1 MKKTVLLI
9 LLMPA
14 TLVFA
19 GGQKEEWK
27 NVNGLENWHYDFDIS
42 QLKPDTYNLVLRA
55 KDGAGN
61 VSIAGP
67 INFKVDPQSDIPS
80 IRIGSPLP
88 GARSTGNINVV
99 GTAVDDDAID
109 FVEVQLGDDGEVLKA
124 NGQRYWS
131 YFFNLENLPDGVYKV
146 RARATDTNGKQSPWS
161 EVSFHLDQKKPV
173 ARVESHPIGALV
185 KGRFRIQGTILEP
198 NGIQRFLVSEGGQEN
213 YREVSFSKVNDQ
225 GVFRFDYEI
234 DTTKQQDGPNI
245 LWFRSVNPLGNVGN
259 DSFLYFVDNTPPTIE
274 FFEPKTEENL
284 PGFVSVIGAVND
296 QVGIQK
302 VSWEAEGNVRGE
314 LQLVPGNPFFHVP
327 LTYVNQNGRKRI
339 RFQIEDKIGNV
350 KSFEHFFTL
359 SLEAD
364 RPTLTASVIS
374 DPGYPIRIVG
384 FARDPDG
391 VAKIVYTVEGGPSGE
406 VESKGAFL
414 IELANLPPGKRK
426 ITLTAK
432 DAKGIDSTPV
442 RLDIETAPKPPVWDV
457 SSFAFTFGSGNTARN
472 EPYRPGM
479 FLPAEGQNAR
489 PPSFTGRILTDDAR
503 LGEVIYTVSGGRGGR
518 VSARKEGEAYRFEIP
533 LSDIVRPNTGNVN
546 LKGPLTINLSVRGSV
561 GSEVPYSIFIL
572 REDPSV
578 GEGTEPL
585 FSQGLGNNERMI
597 VTENHPFQIVV
608 PGEIA
613 SVSLQPATQVVTT
626 EVLPLGTV
634 TLVKVKTGT
643 TPGIARN
650 VRLVAN
656 TGANLG
662 TFTFV
667 TDLEGPAVTLKNPE
681 ISSWNA
687 NTLGLSLELADAG
700 GIQTLEYALNQE
712 DFKVVPGFNP
722 ANRLVNSQIP
732 LANIPDG
739 DLLLRIRATDSSG
752 NARLVYQPVFKSTA
766 GAQLTIL
773 APPQGVAVDG
783 KTLVVGRLQSQAP
796 ILKLEYSEDNRNWEP
811 MEFSAIFQRFIDFSK
826 NPMPDVY
833 RFRITTASGVTNVQE
848 VKFTVDR
855 QKDIPVVNMQI
866 PVEKEILRSD
876 FAISGLVIDDDG
888 VGAVYVRLNGQG
900 SFTKLEGG
908 NSFSLPISLNDIK
921 DTDHFVEVYAEDIN
935 GTKSEIIKRNFTVSR
950 SGPTSQLTAPDVRVT
965 QRGKVN
971 LQGKSEDPNGVE
983 SVFISID
990 NGNTFFKMKGQE
1002 TWSYDLDTSLIQ
1014 DGIYTLLIR
1023 AFDKTGASA
1032 DYNVLFSVDNTKP
1045 HVNLTSP
1052 VDGDQVIG
1060 KLVFEGR
1067 AEDNM
1072 ILRSL
1077 RYSIRPIGAVRP
1089 PLTGDFP
1096 LSGAGLT
1103 SRVDISGL
1111 QPGWYNMSLEA
1122 IDDAGNV
1129 TLVTRNVQVMEQ
1141 AVADKVEVSFPALGQ
1156 QISGPI
1162 AINGRVFARQI
1173 PEKAVV
1179 LINGRIISTIDVST
1193 EGYFNGTVLASDI
1206 IPLLTADSR
1215 KPGKTQTLNLQV
1227 EIQIDNKKVTSLPRQ
1242 IEYMLQ
1248 GPWIRVTSHK
1258 HGDFISNRPYLTGFV
1273 GYYTEPLETPSAE
1286 AAATEGGVPAAPRY
1300 GEFQLT
1306 LEEIRR
1312 QPINIEVSL
1321 NNGMTFEKVEQWEAR
1336 VTEGSGLVKGDR
1348 EWRYRLQTHTFSQ
1361 GPITVLIRTGFADG
1375 SVTTSRMILFTD
1387 TVAPRVEILVPDQA
1401 EGSFNEVIRL
1411 AGTAR
1416 DESKL
1421 TAVQVMLN
1429 RGRYTPPSFIDGLYV
1444 DGYGLGATLWSAG
1457 LGFFFF
1463 QEAVRLQ
1470 AQTGFIAKSEEN
1482 SRFYGYA
1489 HGVKLMAKVFSLEWE
1504 SIFGPDAEAFSTSA
1518 LIGANFTYFTQDPSN
1533 IAAFGSGVLLTSFL
1547 GQVEF
1552 IQIKNKRFAF
1562 FNSLGIYG
1570 EYSGWIISSDLS
1582 PTVISKF
1589 SLGARFNLWNQI
1601 RDQR

>member
-1 MKKTVLLI
+1 MRKLFLFVF
-9 LLMPA
+9 
-14 TLVFA
+14 LVQSLFIFA
-19 GGQKEEWK
+19 GGQKEDWK
-27 NVNGLENWHYDFDIS
+27 NVNGLENWHYDYDIS
-42 QLKPDTYNLVLRA
+42 QLKPDTYNLVIRA

-67 INFKVDPQSDIPS
+67 INFRVDPLSDIPS

-99 GTAVDDDAID
+99 GTAVDDDAVD
-109 FVEVQLGDDGEVLKA
+109 FVEVQLGDDGDVVKA

-146 RARATDTNGKQSPWS
+146 RARATDTNGKQSQWA

-173 ARVESHPIGALV
+173 AKVESHPIGALV
-185 KGRFRIQGTILEP
+185 KGRFKVQGTIFEP
-198 NGIQRFLVSEGGQEN
+198 NGIQKFLVSEGNQEN

-225 GVFRFDYEI
+225 GVFRFEYEI

-245 LWFRSVNPLGNVGN
+245 IWLRSINPLGNIGD
-259 DSFLYFVDNTPPTIE
+259 DSYLYFVDNTAPSIE

-284 PGFVSVIGAVND
+284 PGFVSVIGAAYD

-302 VSWEAEGNVRGE
+302 VTWEAEGNVRGE
-314 LQLVPGNPFFHVP
+314 LDLVPGNPFFHVP

-339 RFQIEDKIGNV
+339 RFQVEDRIGNV
-350 KSFEHFFTL
+350 KSFEHLFTL

-364 RPTLTASVIS
+364 RPTLTATVIA
-374 DPGYPIRIVG
+374 DPGFPVRVVG
-384 FARDPDG
+384 YARDPDG
-391 VAKIVYTVEGGPSGE
+391 IAKIVYSVEGGGSGE
-406 VESKGAFL
+406 VESKGAFN

-426 ITLTAK
+426 ITLIAR
-432 DAKGIDSTPV
+432 DSKGIDSAPL
-442 RLDIETAPKPPVWDV
+442 RLDVETAPKPPVWDP
-457 SSFAFTFGSGNTARN
+457 SSFAFVYGSGPTART
-472 EPYRPGM
+472 EPYRAGM

-489 PPSFTGRILTDDAR
+489 PPSFTGKILTDDPR

-518 VSARKEGEAYRFEIP
+518 VPARKEGDGYRFEIP
-533 LSDIVRPNTGNVN
+533 LAEIVRPNTGNVN
-546 LKGPLTINLSVRGSV
+546 LKGPLTVNLSVRGSV
-561 GSEVPYSIFIL
+561 GSEVPYAIFIL
-572 REDPSV
+572 REDSSV
-578 GEGTEPL
+578 GEATEPL
-585 FSQGLGNNERMI
+585 FVQGLGSSERMSI
-597 VTENHPFQIVV
+597 TANHPLQIVV
-608 PGEIA
+608 PGEISA
-613 SVSLQPATQVVTT
+613 VSVQPASQAVAT
-626 EVLPLGTV
+626 EVEPLGTV
-634 TLVKVKTGT
+634 TLVRVKPGSTV
-643 TPGIARN
+643 GIARN
-650 VRLVAN
+650 TRLVTN
-656 TGANLG
+656 TGVNLG
-662 TFTFV
+662 TYTFV
-667 TDLEGPAVTLKNPE
+667 TDLEGPTITLKTPE

-687 NTLGLSLELADAG
+687 NTLGLSLELSDAG
-700 GIQTLEYALNQE
+700 GIQTLEFAFNQD

-722 ANRLVNSQIP
+722 ANRQINTQIP
-732 LANIPDG
+732 LAGVADG

-752 NARLVYQPVFKSTA
+752 NATLVYQPVFKSTA
-766 GAQLTIL
+766 PAQLGIL
-773 APPQGVAVDG
+773 APPSGVAVDG
-783 KTLVVGRLQSQAP
+783 KTLVVGQLQSQAP
-796 ILKLEYSEDNRNWEP
+796 IHKLEYSEDNRNWET
-811 MEFSAIFQRFIDFSK
+811 MEFSSIFQRFIDFSK
-826 NPMPDVY
+826 NPMPDVH
-833 RFRITTASGVTNVQE
+833 RFRITTASGITSVQE

-855 QKDIPVVNMQI
+855 QKDIPNVNIQI
-866 PVEKEILRSD
+866 PAEKEVLRSD

-900 SFTKLEGG
+900 SFTKLEGA
-908 NSFSLPISLNDIK
+908 NSFTKPISLSEIK

-950 SGPTSQLTAPDVRVT
+950 SGPVSQLIAPDVRVT
-965 QRGKVN
+965 QRGKVS

-983 SVFISID
+983 SVYISID
-990 NGNTFFKMKGQE
+990 NGNTFYKMKGSE
-1002 TWSYDLDTSLIQ
+1002 SWSYDLDTSLIQ

-1023 AFDKTGASA
+1023 AFDKTGAVG

-1060 KLVFEGR
+1060 NLVFEGR

-1089 PLTGDFP
+1089 PLTGEFP
-1096 LSGAGLT
+1096 QSGAGLT
-1103 SRVDISGL
+1103 SQVDISGL
-1111 QPGWYNMSLEA
+1111 QPGWYNISLEA

-1129 TLVTRNVQVMEQ
+1129 TLVTRNIQVMEQ

-1156 QISGPI
+1156 QVSGPI
-1162 AINGRVFARQI
+1162 AVNGRVYARQI

-1179 LINGRIISTIDVST
+1179 LLNGRIISTIDVNP
-1193 EGYFNGTVLASDI
+1193 EGYFNGTVFASDI
-1206 IPLLTADSR
+1206 LPLLTAESR
-1215 KPGKTQTLNLQV
+1215 QPGKTQSINLQV
-1227 EIQIDNKKVTSLPRQ
+1227 EIQIDSKKVTSPARQ

-1248 GPWIRVTSHK
+1248 GPWIRVVSHK

-1273 GYYTEPLETPSAE
+1273 GYYTETTE
-1286 AAATEGGVPAAPRY
+1286 AAPSGGEDGSAPAVPKY

-1312 QPINIEVSL
+1312 QPVNIEVSL
-1321 NNGMTFEKVEQWEAR
+1321 NNGMTFEKVDQWEAR
-1336 VTEGSGLVKGDR
+1336 VTEGSGLIKGDR
-1348 EWRYRLQTHTFSQ
+1348 EWRYRLQTHTFGQ

-1375 SVTTSRMILFTD
+1375 SVATSRMILFTD

-1411 AGTAR
+1411 AGTAN

-1457 LGFFFF
+1457 VGFFFF

-1470 AQTGFIAKSEEN
+1470 AQTGFIAKSEDN

-1504 SIFGPDAEAFSTSA
+1504 TIFGPDAEAFSTSA
-1518 LIGANFTYFTQDPSN
+1518 LIGANFTYFTQDPAN
-1533 IAAFGSGVLLTSFL
+1533 IATFDKGVLLTSFL
-1547 GQVEF
+1547 GQIEF
-1552 IQIKNKRFAF
+1552 IQIKNKRFSF
-1562 FNSLGIYG
+1562 FNSLGIYA